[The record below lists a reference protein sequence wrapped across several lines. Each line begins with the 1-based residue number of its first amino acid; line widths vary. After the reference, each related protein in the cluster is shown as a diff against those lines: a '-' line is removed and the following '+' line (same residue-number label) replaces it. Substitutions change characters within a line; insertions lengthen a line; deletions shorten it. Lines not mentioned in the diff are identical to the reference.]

1 MAVELWHL
9 KVESIQ
15 LAWYTRVPALS
26 VNSIRQ
32 RSGEAMIPGQK
43 NWPERCDEIYISL
56 FMLNNNQTK
65 WYKLKELVG
74 SLIRETWLTSWE
86 LIRITIPIAI
96 LTKILEEFGLIAYL
110 SAALEPVMGL
120 IGLPGSLGLVWATA
134 ILTNLYGGIA
144 VFAALAPGLLLT
156 SGQITVL
163 CSAMLIAHSLPI
175 ELSIS
180 KRAGAN
186 IIPIG
191 SLRLLGAVIYAFLLN
206 QICIGFHFWQEEAQI
221 LFKATAES
229 RDLLRWMLDLLQ
241 NQGLIIL
248 IIFCIVLCMRI
259 LRTVGILNLLEKIL
273 APVLPFF
280 GMGRQA
286 APITVVGM
294 IMGIS
299 YGGALIIRETNTGKM
314 AREEVFNSMA
324 LMGLCH
330 GLVEDTLVMAAI
342 GGKIGGILWGRIL
355 FSLFVTYVL
364 VKLLHALADKR
375 IKHQL

>member
-1 MAVELWHL
+1 MINDKHRHKNRL
-9 KVESIQ
+9 K
-15 LAWYTRVPALS
+15 
-26 VNSIRQ
+26 
-32 RSGEAMIPGQK
+32 G
-43 NWPERCDEIYISL
+43 
-56 FMLNNNQTK
+56 
-65 WYKLKELVG
+65 LVG

-86 LIRITIPIAI
+86 LIRITIPVAV

-110 SAALEPVMGL
+110 SMVLEPVMGV

-134 ILTNLYGGIA
+134 MLTNLYGGIA

-156 SGQITVL
+156 GGQITVL

-175 ELSIS
+175 ELSVS

-191 SLRLLGAVIYAFLLN
+191 LLRLIGAVVYAFLLN
-206 QICIGFHFWQEEAQI
+206 QICLGFNIWQEKATL

-229 RDLLRWMLDLLQ
+229 GNLLQWGLELLQ

-248 IIFCIVLCMRI
+248 IIFSIVLCMRI
-259 LRTVGILNLLEKIL
+259 FRVVGLLTLLEKIL

-294 IMGIS
+294 IMGIG
-299 YGGALIIRETNTGKM
+299 YGGALIIRETSTGKM

-342 GGKIGGILWGRIL
+342 GGKFGGILWGRIV
-355 FSLFVTYVL
+355 FSLIVTYLL
-364 VKLLHALADKR
+364 VRLLHVLAAKR
-375 IKHQL
+375 MRHQV

>member
-1 MAVELWHL
+1 M
-9 KVESIQ
+9 
-15 LAWYTRVPALS
+15 
-26 VNSIRQ
+26 
-32 RSGEAMIPGQK
+32 
-43 NWPERCDEIYISL
+43 
-56 FMLNNNQTK
+56 
-65 WYKLKELVG
+65 G

-86 LIRITIPIAI
+86 LIRITIPIAV

-110 SAALEPVMGL
+110 SAVLEPVMGL

-134 ILTNLYGGIA
+134 MLTNLYGGIA
-144 VFAALAPGLLLT
+144 VFAALAPGLSLT
-156 SGQITVL
+156 SGQVTIL

-175 ELSIS
+175 ELSVS

-191 SLRLLGAVIYAFLLN
+191 SLRLLGAVIYASILN
-206 QICIGFHFWQEEAQI
+206 QICLGCHIWQDQAKL

-229 RDLLRWMLDLLQ
+229 RDLLQWLVELLQ

-259 LRTVGILNLLEKIL
+259 LRVAGILTLLEKIL

-294 IMGIS
+294 IMGIG
-299 YGGALIIRETNTGKM
+299 YGGALIIRETSTGKM

-342 GGKIGGILWGRIL
+342 GGKIGGILWGRIV
-355 FSLFVTYVL
+355 FSLIVTYLL

-375 IKHQL
+375 SRQQL